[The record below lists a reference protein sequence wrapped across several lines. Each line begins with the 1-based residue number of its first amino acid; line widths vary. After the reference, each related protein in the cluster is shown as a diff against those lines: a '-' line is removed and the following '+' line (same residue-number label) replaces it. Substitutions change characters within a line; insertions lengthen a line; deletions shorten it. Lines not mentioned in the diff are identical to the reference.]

1 MCLHITDL
9 SCELVKCC
17 FVTAIYNSIFYLI
30 HKWGIDLMYHKDIK
44 QQANKI
50 IILLQDWHKRKQ
62 RNSIPVQFYR
72 KELSEYQR
80 SAFLQLPYFQD
91 LPITETKEKS
101 IKGIANTENFNK
113 QSKTKYLKP
122 LLF

>member
-1 MCLHITDL
+1 
-9 SCELVKCC
+9 
-17 FVTAIYNSIFYLI
+17 
-30 HKWGIDLMYHKDIK
+30 MYHKDIK